1 MKIKIGDRVI
11 GDGRPCFIVA
21 EAGANHDGDFRKAGE
36 LIHAAANIGAD
47 AIKFQ
52 HYTAEKLAS
61 REARR
66 YWLVRGDE
74 DGYQFDPSY
83 YKENQLETFVKIDG
97 IPREKDAELMRLA
110 EKRGIPLFST
120 PFDFESV
127 DHLDALGVPMFKI
140 ASGDLTYHQFIE
152 YVARKGKPVV
162 LSTGAAN
169 MPEIREAV
177 KIIRKTGNDQLILL
191 HCTLAYPTPLKH
203 ANLLMLRHL
212 QAAFPEAL
220 IGLSDHTP
228 GIAASVTAALLG
240 AAMIEK
246 HFTNTPGAAAGK
258 NKVGESPDNDIGL
271 GVEKFGEMISR
282 IRDDER
288 SGLSARLGIPFAA
301 ALEYVRGGEFADVLG
316 RGEKEV
322 DRAVELKAR
331 LQARRSIVAVLPLPK
346 GMLITEKTAQTH
358 LAMKRPGTGI
368 PPFELPLLFGK
379 TAKEDIPADAVLLW
393 SHFD

>member
-1 MKIKIGDRVI
+1 
-11 GDGRPCFIVA
+11 
-21 EAGANHDGDFRKAGE
+21 
-36 LIHAAANIGAD
+36 
-47 AIKFQ
+47 
-52 HYTAEKLAS
+52 
-61 REARR
+61 
-66 YWLVRGDE
+66 
-74 DGYQFDPSY
+74 
-83 YKENQLETFVKIDG
+83 
-97 IPREKDAELMRLA
+97 
-110 EKRGIPLFST
+110 
-120 PFDFESV
+120 
-127 DHLDALGVPMFKI
+127 MFKI

-258 NKVGESPDNDIGL
+258 IKSAKVPITTL
-271 GVEKFGEMISR
+271 GW
-282 IRDDER
+282 
-288 SGLSARLGIPFAA
+288 
-301 ALEYVRGGEFADVLG
+301 
-316 RGEKEV
+316 
-322 DRAVELKAR
+322 
-331 LQARRSIVAVLPLPK
+331 ARRNS
-346 GMLITEKTAQTH
+346 
-358 LAMKRPGTGI
+358 
-368 PPFELPLLFGK
+368 
-379 TAKEDIPADAVLLW
+379 AK
-393 SHFD
+393 